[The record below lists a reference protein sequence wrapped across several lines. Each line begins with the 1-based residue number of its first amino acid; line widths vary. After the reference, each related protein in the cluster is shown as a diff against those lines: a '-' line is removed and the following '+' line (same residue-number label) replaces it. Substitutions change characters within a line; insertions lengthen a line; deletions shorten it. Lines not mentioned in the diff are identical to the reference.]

1 MTSIILWTLLAIDIV
16 LVIMALVKVLLEELQ
31 PFKAMF

>member
-31 PFKAMF
+31 PF